1 MKRLLVI
8 YPELLP
14 HRFEDFIQDRKLER
28 RGDLAIM
35 ANLNVSHIL
44 EHQFIP
50 KQNSTYHNMGPK
62 KRKILLL
69 GDSFADLFFKDYFR
83 RHFHDVKYIFAG
95 GSITSPLEKGIV
107 PEYQPDVVIFETVER
122 YWTIISA

>member
-1 MKRLLVI
+1 MWTGTGPDRTGPERPVAGTGSI
-8 YPELLP
+8 Y
-14 HRFEDFIQDRKLER
+14 
-28 RGDLAIM
+28 
-35 ANLNVSHIL
+35 V
-44 EHQFIP
+44 
-50 KQNSTYHNMGPK
+50 
-62 KRKILLL
+62 
-69 GDSFADLFFKDYFR
+69 GDSFADLFFKDYFH